1 MRKAYRIISIEAADI
16 YRHEQ
21 ENGVSVGYKM
31 PENKS
36 DDYFRLFKIYLDNS
50 LDSVEL
56 ENAYKRV
63 YRKKFSFQDKYK
75 RDYTLAV
82 INLKFNYTYK
92 SQEGKPVKI
101 KDLRSHFY
109 QNRFYLDGVHY
120 VRYKRSAGSSRE
132 GKCLF
137 IDERLYKAMD
147 KWSSCGLKVQTD
159 LASWESY
166 KALSLS
172 SIKGTVQIP
181 LDGILFVPDYKS
193 IFTEEVVSVE
203 LKDGKLVAEQKQ
215 TEIINDIWDGESL
228 LDESVFEN
236 GYTDNFTNPVTV
248 EKFGG
253 KYYMTF
259 GFSSSIGYLN
269 LNLDGKEV
277 GKTSEKKD
285 GWTYVTYTLSEN
297 NLKSKLSFSA
307 YINAMS
313 REMSFSATL
322 NLSLSEKTSDTVRNL
337 GERPAE
343 FVPVIS
349 TKAAAE
355 YSLKVGTVFP
365 IPEASAT
372 LGNEDSLVVITA
384 VFGNEPIDVSGGKLT
399 LGNVGEYKII
409 YKATN
414 SRYKTS
420 LGNDSFSE
428 YVVTVHAVTGENDIV
443 KFRDTNQVLPEK
455 AGILAGKVTEGSGV
469 YEKAASAMKK
479 IADNFEVYSAEFLSE
494 DGEVITLSGKVE
506 LLFRADDYFD
516 RTKAEVYYMDENGE
530 LTRLSASGYGRYV
543 ATETDKTG
551 TFIVC
556 IPGVAFRMPMWGY
569 ALILAGAV
577 VVLAGIVVT
586 IIVVT
591 KRKKRMKNS

>member
-1 MRKAYRIISIEAADI
+1 MVKFKKIFAVSI
-16 YRHEQ
+16 
-21 ENGVSVGYKM
+21 
-31 PENKS
+31 
-36 DDYFRLFKIYLDNS
+36 
-50 LDSVEL
+50 
-56 ENAYKRV
+56 
-63 YRKKFSFQDKYK
+63 
-75 RDYTLAV
+75 AV
-82 INLKFNYTYK
+82 FALIL
-92 SQEGKPVKI
+92 
-101 KDLRSHFY
+101 
-109 QNRFYLDGVHY
+109 
-120 VRYKRSAGSSRE
+120 
-132 GKCLF
+132 
-137 IDERLYKAMD
+137 
-147 KWSSCGLKVQTD
+147 CGLFQSVSISYAASEHVISGGDGTYTVPVNLD
-159 LASWESY
+159 LKMGA
-166 KALSLS
+166 
-172 SIKGTVQIP
+172 
-181 LDGILFVPDYKS
+181 
-193 IFTEEVVSVE
+193 
-203 LKDGKLVAEQKQ
+203 
-215 TEIINDIWDGESL
+215 
-228 LDESVFEN
+228 
-236 GYTDNFTNPVTV
+236 DNFTNPVTV
-248 EKFGG
+248 EKQDG

-285 GWTYVTYTLSEN
+285 GWTYFTYTLSEN

-372 LGNEDSLVVITA
+372 LGNEDSPVVITA
-384 VFGNEPIDVSGGKLT
+384 VFGNEPVDVSGGKLT

-414 SRYKTS
+414 SLYKTS

-494 DGEVITLSGKVE
+494 DGEVVTLSGKVE

-569 ALILAGAV
+569 VLILVGAV

>member
-1 MRKAYRIISIEAADI
+1 MVKFKKIFAAGI
-16 YRHEQ
+16 
-21 ENGVSVGYKM
+21 
-31 PENKS
+31 
-36 DDYFRLFKIYLDNS
+36 
-50 LDSVEL
+50 
-56 ENAYKRV
+56 
-63 YRKKFSFQDKYK
+63 
-75 RDYTLAV
+75 AV
-82 INLKFNYTYK
+82 FALIL
-92 SQEGKPVKI
+92 
-101 KDLRSHFY
+101 
-109 QNRFYLDGVHY
+109 
-120 VRYKRSAGSSRE
+120 
-132 GKCLF
+132 
-137 IDERLYKAMD
+137 
-147 KWSSCGLKVQTD
+147 CGLFQSVSISYAASEQVISGGDGTYTVPVNLD
-159 LASWESY
+159 LKMGA
-166 KALSLS
+166 
-172 SIKGTVQIP
+172 
-181 LDGILFVPDYKS
+181 
-193 IFTEEVVSVE
+193 
-203 LKDGKLVAEQKQ
+203 
-215 TEIINDIWDGESL
+215 
-228 LDESVFEN
+228 
-236 GYTDNFTNPVTV
+236 DNFTNPVTM

-253 KYYMTF
+253 KYYITF

-285 GWTYVTYTLSEN
+285 GWTYYTYTLSEN

-365 IPEASAT
+365 IPEASAN
-372 LGNEDSLVVITA
+372 LGDEDCPVTTSAYYGDEA
-384 VFGNEPIDVSGGKLT
+384 VDISDGKLV
-399 LGNVGEYKII
+399 LDKVGTYKLV
-409 YKATN
+409 YKAIN
-414 SRYKTS
+414 SQYKTS
-420 LGNDSFSE
+420 SGNDSFSE
-428 YVVTVHAVTGENDIV
+428 YVVTIRSAAGENDIV
-443 KFRDTNQVLPEK
+443 KFRDANNVLPEK

-469 YEKAASAMKK
+469 YEKAASAIKK
-479 IADNFEVYSAEFLSE
+479 IAYNFEVYSAEFLSE

-556 IPGVAFRMPMWGY
+556 IPGVAFHMPMWGY

-577 VVLAGIVVT
+577 VLIAAAIVVT
-586 IIVVT
+586 IVLV
-591 KRKKRMKNS
+591 KKKKKKAKAA

>member
-1 MRKAYRIISIEAADI
+1 MVKFKKIFAVSI
-16 YRHEQ
+16 
-21 ENGVSVGYKM
+21 
-31 PENKS
+31 
-36 DDYFRLFKIYLDNS
+36 
-50 LDSVEL
+50 
-56 ENAYKRV
+56 
-63 YRKKFSFQDKYK
+63 
-75 RDYTLAV
+75 AV
-82 INLKFNYTYK
+82 FALIL
-92 SQEGKPVKI
+92 
-101 KDLRSHFY
+101 
-109 QNRFYLDGVHY
+109 
-120 VRYKRSAGSSRE
+120 
-132 GKCLF
+132 
-137 IDERLYKAMD
+137 
-147 KWSSCGLKVQTD
+147 CGLFQSVSISYAASEQVISGGDGTYTVPVNLD
-159 LASWESY
+159 LKMGA
-166 KALSLS
+166 
-172 SIKGTVQIP
+172 
-181 LDGILFVPDYKS
+181 
-193 IFTEEVVSVE
+193 
-203 LKDGKLVAEQKQ
+203 
-215 TEIINDIWDGESL
+215 
-228 LDESVFEN
+228 
-236 GYTDNFTNPVTV
+236 DNFTNPVTV

-253 KYYMTF
+253 KYYITF

-372 LGNEDSLVVITA
+372 LGNEDSPVVITA
-384 VFGNEPIDVSGGKLT
+384 VFGNEPVDVSGGKLT

-414 SRYKTS
+414 SLYKTS

-469 YEKAASAMKK
+469 YEKAVSAMKK

-494 DGEVITLSGKVE
+494 DGEVVTLSGKVE

-556 IPGVAFRMPMWGY
+556 IPVVAFRMPMWGY
-569 ALILAGAV
+569 VLILVGAV

>member
-1 MRKAYRIISIEAADI
+1 MVKFKKIFAVSIAI
-16 YRHEQ
+16 
-21 ENGVSVGYKM
+21 
-31 PENKS
+31 
-36 DDYFRLFKIYLDNS
+36 F
-50 LDSVEL
+50 EL
-56 ENAYKRV
+56 V
-63 YRKKFSFQDKYK
+63 
-75 RDYTLAV
+75 L
-82 INLKFNYTYK
+82 
-92 SQEGKPVKI
+92 
-101 KDLRSHFY
+101 
-109 QNRFYLDGVHY
+109 
-120 VRYKRSAGSSRE
+120 
-132 GKCLF
+132 
-137 IDERLYKAMD
+137 
-147 KWSSCGLKVQTD
+147 CGLFQSALISYAASEQVISGGDGTYTVPVNLD
-159 LASWESY
+159 LKMGA
-166 KALSLS
+166 
-172 SIKGTVQIP
+172 
-181 LDGILFVPDYKS
+181 
-193 IFTEEVVSVE
+193 
-203 LKDGKLVAEQKQ
+203 
-215 TEIINDIWDGESL
+215 
-228 LDESVFEN
+228 
-236 GYTDNFTNPVTV
+236 DNFTNPVTM
-248 EKFGG
+248 EKQDG

-259 GFSSSIGYLN
+259 GFSSAIGYLN

-285 GWTYVTYTLSEN
+285 GWTYYTYTLSEN

-313 REMSFSATL
+313 REMSFTATL
-322 NLSLSEKTSDTVRNL
+322 NLSSSEKTSDTVRNL

-365 IPEASAT
+365 IPEATAT
-372 LGNEDSLVVITA
+372 LGNEDSPVVITA
-384 VFGNEPIDVSGGKLT
+384 VFGNEPVDVSGGKLT

-443 KFRDTNQVLPEK
+443 KFRDTNHVLPEK

-494 DGEVITLSGKVE
+494 DGEVIPLSDKVK

-516 RTKAEVYYMDENGE
+516 RTKAEVYYMDENGG

-556 IPGVAFRMPMWGY
+556 IPGVAFHMPIWGY
-569 ALILAGAV
+569 ILILVGCLIVAAGVTVAV
-577 VVLAGIVVT
+577 VFAV
-586 IIVVT
+586 
-591 KRKKRMKNS
+591 KRRKKKSGGAEL

>member
-1 MRKAYRIISIEAADI
+1 MVKFKKIFVAGIAVFALILCALFQSALISYAVS
-16 YRHEQ
+16 EQ
-21 ENGVSVGYKM
+21 VISGGDGTYTVPVNLDLKM
-31 PENKS
+31 
-36 DDYFRLFKIYLDNS
+36 
-50 LDSVEL
+50 
-56 ENAYKRV
+56 
-63 YRKKFSFQDKYK
+63 
-75 RDYTLAV
+75 
-82 INLKFNYTYK
+82 
-92 SQEGKPVKI
+92 G
-101 KDLRSHFY
+101 
-109 QNRFYLDGVHY
+109 
-120 VRYKRSAGSSRE
+120 
-132 GKCLF
+132 
-137 IDERLYKAMD
+137 
-147 KWSSCGLKVQTD
+147 
-159 LASWESY
+159 
-166 KALSLS
+166 
-172 SIKGTVQIP
+172 
-181 LDGILFVPDYKS
+181 
-193 IFTEEVVSVE
+193 
-203 LKDGKLVAEQKQ
+203 AE
-215 TEIINDIWDGESL
+215 
-228 LDESVFEN
+228 
-236 GYTDNFTNPVTV
+236 NFTNPVTV

-285 GWTYVTYTLSEN
+285 GWTYYTYTLSEN

-313 REMSFSATL
+313 REMNFTATL
-322 NLSLSEKTSDTVRNL
+322 NLSSSDKTSDTVRDL

-365 IPEASAT
+365 IPEASAN
-372 LGNEDSLVVITA
+372 LGNEDCSVTTSAYYGDEA
-384 VFGNEPIDVSGGKLT
+384 VDVSGGKLV
-399 LGNVGEYKII
+399 LDKVGTYKLV
-409 YKATN
+409 YKAIN
-414 SRYKTS
+414 SQYKTS
-420 LGNDSFSE
+420 SGNDSFSE
-428 YVVTVHAVTGENDIV
+428 YVVTIRSAAGENDIV
-443 KFRDTNQVLPEK
+443 KFRDANNVLPEK
-455 AGILAGKVTEGSGV
+455 AGILAGKVTDGSAN

-543 ATETDKTG
+543 VTETDKTG

-556 IPGVAFRMPMWGY
+556 IPGVAFHMPMWGY

-577 VVLAGIVVT
+577 MLIAAAIVVT
-586 IIVVT
+586 IVLV
-591 KRKKRMKNS
+591 KKKKKKAKAA

>member
-1 MRKAYRIISIEAADI
+1 MVKFKKIFAAQIAVFALILCALFQSVSISYAAS
-16 YRHEQ
+16 EQ
-21 ENGVSVGYKM
+21 VISGSDGTYTVPVNLDLKM
-31 PENKS
+31 G
-36 DDYFRLFKIYLDNS
+36 
-50 LDSVEL
+50 
-56 ENAYKRV
+56 A
-63 YRKKFSFQDKYK
+63 
-75 RDYTLAV
+75 
-82 INLKFNYTYK
+82 
-92 SQEGKPVKI
+92 
-101 KDLRSHFY
+101 
-109 QNRFYLDGVHY
+109 
-120 VRYKRSAGSSRE
+120 
-132 GKCLF
+132 
-137 IDERLYKAMD
+137 
-147 KWSSCGLKVQTD
+147 
-159 LASWESY
+159 
-166 KALSLS
+166 
-172 SIKGTVQIP
+172 
-181 LDGILFVPDYKS
+181 
-193 IFTEEVVSVE
+193 
-203 LKDGKLVAEQKQ
+203 
-215 TEIINDIWDGESL
+215 
-228 LDESVFEN
+228 
-236 GYTDNFTNPVTV
+236 DNFTNPVTV

-259 GFSSSIGYLN
+259 GFSSAIGYLN

-285 GWTYVTYTLSEN
+285 GWTYYTYTLSEN

-313 REMSFSATL
+313 REMSFTATL
-322 NLSLSEKTSDTVRNL
+322 NLSSSKKTSETVRDL

-343 FVPVIS
+343 FVPVIF

-365 IPEASAT
+365 IPEATAT
-372 LGNEDSLVVITA
+372 LGNEDSPIVITA
-384 VFGNEPIDVSGGKLT
+384 VFGNEPVDVSGGKLT

-428 YVVTVHAVTGENDIV
+428 YVVTIRSAAGENDIV
-443 KFRDTNQVLPEK
+443 KFRDTTHVLPEK

-469 YEKAASAMKK
+469 YEKAASAMKT

-543 ATETDKTG
+543 VIETDKTG

-569 ALILAGAV
+569 ALILAGAAV
-577 VVLAGIVVT
+577 ILAGVIVT
-586 IIVVT
+586 IIVVA
-591 KRKKRMKNS
+591 KRKKRIKNS

>member
-1 MRKAYRIISIEAADI
+1 MVKFKKIFAAVVAI
-16 YRHEQ
+16 
-21 ENGVSVGYKM
+21 
-31 PENKS
+31 
-36 DDYFRLFKIYLDNS
+36 FALIL
-50 LDSVEL
+50 
-56 ENAYKRV
+56 
-63 YRKKFSFQDKYK
+63 
-75 RDYTLAV
+75 
-82 INLKFNYTYK
+82 
-92 SQEGKPVKI
+92 
-101 KDLRSHFY
+101 
-109 QNRFYLDGVHY
+109 
-120 VRYKRSAGSSRE
+120 
-132 GKCLF
+132 
-137 IDERLYKAMD
+137 
-147 KWSSCGLKVQTD
+147 CGLFQSVSISYAASEQVISGGDGTYTVPVNLD
-159 LASWESY
+159 LKMGA
-166 KALSLS
+166 
-172 SIKGTVQIP
+172 
-181 LDGILFVPDYKS
+181 
-193 IFTEEVVSVE
+193 
-203 LKDGKLVAEQKQ
+203 
-215 TEIINDIWDGESL
+215 
-228 LDESVFEN
+228 
-236 GYTDNFTNPVTV
+236 DNFTNPVTV

-253 KYYMTF
+253 KYYITF

-372 LGNEDSLVVITA
+372 LGNEDSPVVITA
-384 VFGNEPIDVSGGKLT
+384 VFGNEPVDVSGGKLT

-414 SRYKTS
+414 SLYKTS

-428 YVVTVHAVTGENDIV
+428 YVVTVYAVTGENDIV

-494 DGEVITLSGKVE
+494 DGEVVTLSGKVE

-569 ALILAGAV
+569 VLILVGAV

>member
-1 MRKAYRIISIEAADI
+1 MVKFKKIFAAGI
-16 YRHEQ
+16 
-21 ENGVSVGYKM
+21 
-31 PENKS
+31 
-36 DDYFRLFKIYLDNS
+36 
-50 LDSVEL
+50 
-56 ENAYKRV
+56 
-63 YRKKFSFQDKYK
+63 
-75 RDYTLAV
+75 AV
-82 INLKFNYTYK
+82 FALIL
-92 SQEGKPVKI
+92 
-101 KDLRSHFY
+101 
-109 QNRFYLDGVHY
+109 
-120 VRYKRSAGSSRE
+120 
-132 GKCLF
+132 
-137 IDERLYKAMD
+137 
-147 KWSSCGLKVQTD
+147 CGLFQSVSFAYAASEQVISGGDGTYTVPVNLD
-159 LASWESY
+159 LKMGA
-166 KALSLS
+166 
-172 SIKGTVQIP
+172 
-181 LDGILFVPDYKS
+181 
-193 IFTEEVVSVE
+193 
-203 LKDGKLVAEQKQ
+203 
-215 TEIINDIWDGESL
+215 
-228 LDESVFEN
+228 
-236 GYTDNFTNPVTV
+236 DNFTNPVTV
-248 EKFGG
+248 EKQDG

-285 GWTYVTYTLSEN
+285 GWTYYTYTLSEN

-313 REMSFSATL
+313 REMNFTATL
-322 NLSLSEKTSDTVRNL
+322 NLFSSEKTSDTVRDL

-365 IPEASAT
+365 IPEATAK
-372 LGNEDSLVVITA
+372 LGNEDSPVVLTA
-384 VFGNEPIDVSGGKLT
+384 VFGNDSVDVSDGKLT

-414 SRYKTS
+414 SQYKTS

-428 YVVTVHAVTGENDIV
+428 YIVTVHSITGENDIV
-443 KFRDTNQVLPEK
+443 KFKDTNNVLPEK
-455 AGILAGKVTEGSGV
+455 AGIIAGRVTDGSDV

-516 RTKAEVYYMDENGE
+516 RTKAEVYYMDENGG

-551 TFIVC
+551 TFIVY
-556 IPGVAFRMPMWGY
+556 IPGVAFHMPMWGY
-569 ALILAGAV
+569 ALILVGAV
-577 VVLAGIVVT
+577 VILAGVVVT
-586 IIVVT
+586 IIVVA